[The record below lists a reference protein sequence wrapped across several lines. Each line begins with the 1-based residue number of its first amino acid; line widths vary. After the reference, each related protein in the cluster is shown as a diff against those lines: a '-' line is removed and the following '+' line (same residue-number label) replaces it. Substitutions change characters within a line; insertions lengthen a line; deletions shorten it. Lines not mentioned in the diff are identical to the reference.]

1 MGEYAFSGCENL
13 ASVTVSDDLP
23 YVGGRAFEKTKW
35 LNSQPDG
42 VVYIGKS
49 AYGYKGDMPKNT
61 ELSLKSGITNISGYA
76 FYEEKNLTSVKIP

>member
-1 MGEYAFSGCENL
+1 MSAEEL
-13 ASVTVSDDLP
+13 
-23 YVGGRAFEKTKW
+23 EKTKW

-76 FYEEKNLTSVKIP
+76 FYEEKNLTSVKIPETVSESVIGHF